1 MIIPIDKEIRIRG
14 TADCWQLEK
23 SRLVKGQTRWTPFK
37 YFSGLGHAVS
47 AAVSREIR
55 IHPANCLKDAITA
68 INQIGARYEKLLDDA
83 LASGE
88 AAWWLGGSALAAATA
103 TLLLALGRRQ
113 GWRFD

>member
-1 MIIPIDKEIRIRG
+1 MIIPLSKKIRIRG

-37 YFSGLGHAVS
+37 YFSVLGQAVS

-68 INQIGARYEKLLDDA
+68 INQIANRYDKLLDDA

-88 AAWWLGGSALAAATA
+88 AA
-103 TLLLALGRRQ
+103 
-113 GWRFD
+113 